1 MRISDWSSDVCAS
14 RAAHDLNWMAEAGL
28 LSLVEGKD
36 GVPAMPATAVADVG
50 GGSYPAVINILLALV
65 ERGRT
70 GLGRHIDISMA
81 ESVLTFAYAAIARTI
96 AGNRKRVV
104 WGQRV

>member
-1 MRISDWSSDVCAS
+1 MRISDWSSDVCS
-14 RAAHDLNWMAEAGL
+14 SDLAHDLNWMAEAGL

-50 GGSYPAVINILLALV
+50 GGPYPAVINILLALV

-70 GLGRHIDISMA
+70 GLGRHIANSQADSLRP
-81 ESVLTFAYAAIARTI
+81 EGRRGGTEGVSTVRTR
-96 AGNRKRVV
+96 GCR
-104 WGQRV
+104 

>member
-1 MRISDWSSDVCAS
+1 MERLGLSYEVLRKLNPGLIYCSVSGYGQGGPKAS
-14 RAAHDLNWMAEAGL
+14 RAAHVLNWMAEAGL
-28 LSLVEGKD
+28 RSLVEGKD

-70 GLGRHIDISMA
+70 GLGRD
-81 ESVLTFAYAAIARTI
+81 
-96 AGNRKRVV
+96 RKSTRLNSSH
-104 WGQRV
+104 